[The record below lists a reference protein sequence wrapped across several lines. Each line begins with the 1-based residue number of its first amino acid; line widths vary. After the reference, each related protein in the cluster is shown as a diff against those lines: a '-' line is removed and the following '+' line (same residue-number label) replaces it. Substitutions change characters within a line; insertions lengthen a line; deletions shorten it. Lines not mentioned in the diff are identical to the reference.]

1 MLIGAMPMLALAY
14 RSSIDTIPRSARHL
28 EQQRQTINRSLIAAI
43 TCPLQSDDKPMTT
56 GRRFVGCTP
65 MRRYRM
71 AILAEQAQL
80 FTRERSGGTYA
91 HSRYNARD
99 IPSWSAQDDWQHGKR
114 GDEVI

>member
-1 MLIGAMPMLALAY
+1 
-14 RSSIDTIPRSARHL
+14 
-28 EQQRQTINRSLIAAI
+28 
-43 TCPLQSDDKPMTT
+43 
-56 GRRFVGCTP
+56 
-65 MRRYRM
+65 M

-91 HSRYNARD
+91 HSRYNARG